1 MKIGIVG
8 ATGKAGSLILDE
20 AKDRGHEMT
29 AIVRNANKLNN

>member
-20 AKDRGHEMT
+20 AKDRGHRLQSSEMR
-29 AIVRNANKLNN
+29 IS